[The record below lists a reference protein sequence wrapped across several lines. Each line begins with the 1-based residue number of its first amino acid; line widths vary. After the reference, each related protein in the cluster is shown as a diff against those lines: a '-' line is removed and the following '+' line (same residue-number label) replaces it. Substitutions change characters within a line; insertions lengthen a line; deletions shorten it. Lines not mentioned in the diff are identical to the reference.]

1 MMLISKRSRRKSTMF
16 DSQFRS
22 GEGGD
27 FPLRQYLR
35 CKEEFSGGL
44 VHLVLLGAFFVT
56 LIGFGNTLNNLFLS
70 HGSEINPAYR
80 WLALGLL
87 LFFLLSVLRRVVH
100 KVLDLRDIRREMAFL
115 KKEMRSGSDDA

>member
-1 MMLISKRSRRKSTMF
+1 MLISKRSRRRSNQF
-16 DSQFRS
+16 ESQFVS

-56 LIGFGNTLNNLFLS
+56 LIGFGKTLNSLFLR
-70 HGSEINPAYR
+70 HGTDINPAYR
-80 WLALGLL
+80 WMALGLL
-87 LFFLLSVLRRVVH
+87 LIFVLSVLRRVIH
-100 KVLDLRDIRREMAFL
+100 KVLDLRDVRREMSFL
-115 KKEMRSGSDDA
+115 KQEMRNSSAE

>member
-1 MMLISKRSRRKSTMF
+1 MF

-56 LIGFGNTLNNLFLS
+56 LVGFGNTLNNLFQR

-87 LFFLLSVLRRVVH
+87 LIFLLSVLRRVVH

-115 KKEMRSGSDDA
+115 KNEMRSGVDDD